1 MNLAMAVG
9 TAPVKIAALGWQ
21 IPISMRTNVTL
32 VAEPRHPYF
41 EQPVVDGTVRLMAV
55 GAIFKDRW
63 MLMKVGPPS
72 LGMTGVAVL
81 VHARLFELGRVG
93 CAVRVVTIRTG
104 NLPFP

>member
-1 MNLAMAVG
+1 MTVG
-9 TAPVKIAALGWQ
+9 AAPVKVAALVS
-21 IPISMRTNVTL
+21 PIRSSVGTYVTL
-32 VAEPRHPYF
+32 VAEPRHTYF
-41 EQPVVDGTVRLMAV
+41 EQPVIDGPVGLMAV
-55 GAIFKDRW
+55 RAILQHRW